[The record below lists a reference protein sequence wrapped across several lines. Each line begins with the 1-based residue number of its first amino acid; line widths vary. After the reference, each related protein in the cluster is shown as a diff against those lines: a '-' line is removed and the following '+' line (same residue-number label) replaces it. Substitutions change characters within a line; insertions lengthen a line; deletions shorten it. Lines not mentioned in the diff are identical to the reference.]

1 MKALFAGSFHPPTN
15 GHISVLKRAAGLYDE
30 VVAAIMVNAEKTYTI
45 SAEQRREMLEKCLTG
60 IPNVKVVV
68 GSGLTVNLA
77 KELHADVLLRGV
89 RDTADFEY
97 EKRIAE
103 VNRALTGIETLLMPA
118 EDGLGSVASSLV
130 MDVARNGG
138 DIGPFVPPEIKQD
151 IIDTIIKES
160 KA

>member
-45 SAEQRREMLEKCLTG
+45 SAEQRKEMLEKCLTG

-138 DIGPFVPPEIKQD
+138 DIGHFVPPEIKQD